1 MLDLRV
7 RNVRFSSGERFA
19 VLTDSMGA
27 PLFDPCVYAVSEL
40 RARNLAA
47 NTIANALRALKL
59 LYEFLES
66 SAIDLNA
73 RIRRGELLTLGELE
87 ELARTCRMR
96 MGDREGVRSTVD
108 RIPTLTSHSQRLLE
122 NFRSSTVA
130 TLPAQV
136 APDVA
141 AARLL
146 SIRDYLVWLI
156 SVNAGRSF
164 VSKDVRQALT
174 SESTNFVSWINARL
188 PTHNSGTKGGSR
200 EGLEKNVILELLRV
214 TDPSCAEN
222 PWLDSHSRHR
232 NALIVALLFH
242 LGIRRGELLG
252 LRVSDFDFRKGTL
265 LIARR
270 PDDPIDPRKY
280 QPTVKTRAREIPVSD
295 ALLDMTQEYILD
307 QRRAIPGARKHDFL
321 LVATDSGSPLSTPAL
336 NRVFEVMR
344 TKCTG
349 LPQNL
354 SPHLLRHT
362 WNDRFSEEMD
372 RNNVASE
379 IEKKTRSYLMG
390 WSEHS
395 DTAVTYTRRHVR
407 AKAQEASLNLQRQ
420 ALRRRDN
427 EN

>member
-7 RNVRFSSGERFA
+7 RSVRFSSGERFA
-19 VLTDSMGA
+19 VLTDSMGI

-40 RARNLAA
+40 RARNLAT
-47 NTIANALRALKL
+47 NTIGNALRALKL
-59 LYEFLES
+59 LYDFLQS
-66 SAIDLNA
+66 RGIDLSA
-73 RIRRGELLTLGELE
+73 RIRKGELLNLGELE

-96 MGDREGVRSTVD
+96 MDERDGGPSSVD
-108 RIPTLTSHSQRLLE
+108 RDPKPTPHSQRFLE
-122 NFRSSTVA
+122 RFRSSSV
-130 TLPAQV
+130 TLSIAQV
-136 APDVA
+136 TPDVS

-156 SVNAGRSF
+156 SVNASLPF
-164 VSKDVRQALT
+164 VSKDDRQALIGV
-174 SESTNFVSWINARL
+174 STNLVSWINARL
-188 PTHNSGTKGGSR
+188 PTHNSSTKGGSR
-200 EGLEKNVILELLRV
+200 EGLEKNTILELLRV

-222 PWLDSHSRHR
+222 PWSDNHSRHR
-232 NALIVALLFH
+232 NALVVALLLH

-270 PDDPIDPRKY
+270 PDDPLDPRKY
-280 QPTVKTRAREIPVSD
+280 QPTVKTRARELPVGN

-321 LVATDSGSPLSTPAL
+321 LVASDSGSPLSTPAL

-344 TKCTG
+344 TRCPS
-349 LPQNL
+349 LPKNL

-362 WNDRFSEEMD
+362 WNDRFSAEMD
-372 RNNVASE
+372 RNKVSPE

-390 WSEHS
+390 WSEYS
-395 DTAVTYTRRHVR
+395 DIAVTYTRRHVR
-407 AKAQEASLNLQRQ
+407 AKAQEASLSLQRR
-420 ALRRRDN
+420 ALRRR
-427 EN
+427 ENGN